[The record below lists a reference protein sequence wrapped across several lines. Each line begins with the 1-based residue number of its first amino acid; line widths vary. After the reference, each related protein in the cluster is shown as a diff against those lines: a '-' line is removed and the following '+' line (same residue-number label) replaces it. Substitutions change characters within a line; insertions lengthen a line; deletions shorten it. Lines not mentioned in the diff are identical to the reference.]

1 MFSGTLYV
9 AADHA
14 GFPMKERM
22 QKALAEYGFT
32 IEDLGAHELDENDD
46 YVEYSRRAAVRVA
59 EDPTKRR
66 ALIFSGSG
74 QAEAMTA
81 NRIKGVRAAVF
92 YGEARTPQT
101 DVEGVTLDIIESSRA
116 HNDANILSIGS
127 RFVSYDEALR
137 AVRRWLATPFSGAER
152 HARRI
157 KAIDAT

>member
-14 GFPMKERM
+14 GFEMKERM
-22 QKALAEYGFT
+22 KVALTEYGFT
-32 IEDLGAHELDENDD
+32 VEDLGAPTLDVEDD
-46 YVEYSRRAAVRVA
+46 YVTYSRAAAQRVA
-59 EDPTKRR
+59 EDSQHRR

-74 QAEAMTA
+74 QAEAITA
-81 NRIKGVRAAVF
+81 NRVKGVRAAVY
-92 YGEARTPQT
+92 YGDARTPQT
-101 DVEGVTLDIIESSRA
+101 DIEGVTLDIIESTRA

-137 AVRRWLATPFSGAER
+137 AVRRWLATPFSNSER
-152 HARRI
+152 HVRRI